1 MSALTYNGVLIRT
14 GGNDLSVTSSTNVP
28 YPTQETKTTTYNK
41 VSGQFASGSDN
52 ASNYKYIYALQTYV
66 PSEDIILTSYGICDG
81 HGSQTTEPMQGGYV
95 FVKDDPNLNN
105 YSNGK
110 MKLLLTPSQVE
121 LTNAGTS
128 QKLDSAYY
136 HLYTLKKPIIL
147 HKGKLYLFPAAGN
160 LSNQAKTDGASEE
173 NIITYSK
180 KTFNRNRICYCSN
193 KEVINPAK
201 LAMRKDADGEW
212 IVNDT
217 VYTKFSKSG
226 SGPTVLQFNGTGMD
240 DGTFV

>member
-1 MSALTYNGVLIRT
+1 MSSMTYNGTLIRLAD
-14 GGNDLSVTSSTNVP
+14 NDIGVTATSDVP
-28 YPTQETKTTTYNK
+28 EPIQETKTTSYNK
-41 VSGQFASGSDN
+41 VSGQFASGDDN
-52 ASNYKYIYALQTYV
+52 ASKYKYIYALQTYV
-66 PSEDIILTSYGICDG
+66 PAEDIILSSYGICDG

-95 FVKDDPNLNN
+95 FVKDDPTS

-147 HKGKLYLFPAAGN
+147 HKGKMYLFPAAGN
-160 LSNQAKTDGASEE
+160 LSNQAKTENASEE

-193 KEVINPAK
+193 TEVISPAK
-201 LAMRKDADGEW
+201 LAMRKDTDGEW

-226 SGPTVLQFNGTGMD
+226 SAPTVLQFNGTGMD
-240 DGTFV
+240 DGVFV

>member
-14 GGNDLSVTSSTNVP
+14 GGNDLSVTSSTDVP
-28 YPTQETKTTTYNK
+28 YPIQETKSVSYKK
-41 VSGQFASGSDN
+41 VSDAFDNGS
-52 ASNYKYIYALQTYV
+52 AIPSYKYIYALQTYV

-81 HGSQTTEPMQGGYV
+81 HDSQTAEPLQGGYV
-95 FVKDDPNLNN
+95 FVKDDPSN

-110 MKLLLTPSQVE
+110 MRLLITPSQVE
-121 LTNAGTS
+121 LTNAGTR
-128 QKLDSAYY
+128 QKLGSAYY

-160 LSNQAKTDGASEE
+160 MSNQATTDGASEE

-217 VYTKFSKSG
+217 GYTKFSKSV
-226 SGPTVLQFNGTGMD
+226 SVPTVLQFNGTSTD
-240 DGTFV
+240 DGVFV

>member
-1 MSALTYNGVLIRT
+1 MSSMTYNETLIRLAD
-14 GGNDLSVTSSTNVP
+14 NDIGVTATSNVP

-81 HGSQTTEPMQGGYV
+81 HDSQTAEPLQGGYV
-95 FVKDDPNLNN
+95 FVKDDPSN

-110 MKLLLTPSQVE
+110 MRLLITPSQVE
-121 LTNAGTS
+121 LTNAGTR
-128 QKLDSAYY
+128 QKLGSAYY

-160 LSNQAKTDGASEE
+160 MSNQAETDGASEE

-217 VYTKFSKSG
+217 GYTKFSKSV
-226 SGPTVLQFNGTGMD
+226 SVPTVLQFNGTSTD
-240 DGTFV
+240 DGVFV

>member
-1 MSALTYNGVLIRT
+1 MSSMTYNETLIRLAD
-14 GGNDLSVTSSTNVP
+14 NDIGVTATSNVP

-66 PSEDIILTSYGICDG
+66 PTEDIILTSYGICDG
-81 HGSQTTEPMQGGYV
+81 HKTQTAEPMQGGYV

-121 LTNAGTS
+121 LTNAGTD
-128 QKLDSAYY
+128 QKLGEARY

-160 LSNQAKTDGASEE
+160 LSNQANTENAKEE
-173 NIITYSK
+173 NIITYEK

-201 LAMRKDADGEW
+201 LAMRKDAAGEW

-217 VYTKFSKSG
+217 GYTKFSKSG
-226 SGPTVLQFNGTGMD
+226 SGPTVLQFNGTSMD